1 MSESDHDPGMCDALA
16 SESIIQMLDSILIP
30 AKKWS
35 DTETFGCRAR
45 SLSARNARPIKMSWI
60 DSAAAWVDGC
70 WLDGI
75 TAATA

>member
-35 DTETFGCRAR
+35 DTEIAEQGRSVLVMRAR
-45 SLSARNARPIKMSWI
+45 
-60 DSAAAWVDGC
+60 
-70 WLDGI
+70 
-75 TAATA
+75 